1 MVVVARGEEVAE
13 AKAVAEKVEVVV
25 QAAVT
30 VKVVAAAGTKVLVV
44 EQEAEAVVEA
54 TWEVREEIEAQE
66 WPEVATEE
74 GMAALADLV
83 GRVPGARRRWPALP
97 CRAPQLPEWTSQ

>member
-44 EQEAEAVVEA
+44 E
-54 TWEVREEIEAQE
+54 
-66 WPEVATEE
+66 
-74 GMAALADLV
+74 
-83 GRVPGARRRWPALP
+83 
-97 CRAPQLPEWTSQ
+97 

>member
-1 MVVVARGEEVAE
+1 MEVSTEAMAPVVVAVKE
-13 AKAVAEKVEVVV
+13 AEVVV
-25 QAAVT
+25 FMA
-30 VKVVAAAGTKVLVV
+30 
-44 EQEAEAVVEA
+44 AEAVVEA

-83 GRVPGARRRWPALP
+83 GRVPGARRRWQALP
-97 CRAPQLPEWTSQ
+97 CRDPQLPEWTSQ

>member
-1 MVVVARGEEVAE
+1 MGDPISKLRIPHSGEEVAE

-44 EQEAEAVVEA
+44 E
-54 TWEVREEIEAQE
+54 
-66 WPEVATEE
+66 
-74 GMAALADLV
+74 
-83 GRVPGARRRWPALP
+83 
-97 CRAPQLPEWTSQ
+97 